1 MATFSIFS
9 LLLILIYIS
18 SYLPLQSIG
27 IAELKAQL
35 AEQER
40 TIKMLVQSRGHG
52 QGQGHEVEMGE
63 MSGLLQDKTR
73 SSTGSFYFIFIES
86 SL

>member
-1 MATFSIFS
+1 MQLNLFVITLLLAVFSLFS
-9 LLLILIYIS
+9 LLLILIHIS
-18 SYLPLQSIG
+18 LYLPLKSIG

-52 QGQGHEVEMGE
+52 QGHEVEMGE
-63 MSGLLQDKTR
+63 MSGLLQDKTK
-73 SSTGSFYFIFIES
+73 SSTGSF
-86 SL
+86 

>member
-1 MATFSIFS
+1 MIVIVNTT
-9 LLLILIYIS
+9 LLLSLFLIYV
-18 SYLPLQSIG
+18 QSIG

-52 QGQGHEVEMGE
+52 QGHGHEVEMGE
-63 MSGLLQDKTR
+63 MSGLLQDKTK
-73 SSTGSFYFIFIES
+73 SSTGER
-86 SL
+86 SLNLL